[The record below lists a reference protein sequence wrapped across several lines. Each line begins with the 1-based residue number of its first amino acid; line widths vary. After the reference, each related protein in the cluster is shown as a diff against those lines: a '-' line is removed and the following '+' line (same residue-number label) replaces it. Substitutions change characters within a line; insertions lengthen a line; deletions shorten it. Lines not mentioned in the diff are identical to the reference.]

1 VSEASEKKV
10 YGGVVP
16 ALEAE
21 VARLRA
27 DVEMERGHAEAAR
40 ADVNALRVRNRE
52 AAGRI
57 DRLEAE
63 VARLRSVEEGL
74 KSERVRAEHLS
85 ALLHAQDAELKRLRK
100 IAFDR
105 ECLPCERRGATE

>member
-1 VSEASEKKV
+1 MSETTREKV

-16 ALEAE
+16 ALEAQIE
-21 VARLRA
+21 SLRS
-27 DVEMERGHAEAAR
+27 DVEVERGHAEAAR

-74 KSERVRAEHLS
+74 KSERVRADHLA
-85 ALLHAQDAELKRLRK
+85 ALLHAQDTELERLRVQ
-100 IAFDR
+100 IAR
-105 ECLPCERRGATE
+105 ARV